1 MGSDQLGQIKNI
13 IDVLGY
19 PEDADEEFE
28 FIQIDRSRDF
38 IKGLEKKEGKMKK
51 MIEDSNINP
60 LAGDLLLKMLRFNPN
75 KRISVQEAIA
85 HPYFQE
91 YSKIL
96 GEPPQVPKK
105 FDWSWEQG
113 FFSRGILQKLIY

>member
-1 MGSDQLGQIKNI
+1 
-13 IDVLGY
+13 
-19 PEDADEEFE
+19 
-28 FIQIDRSRDF
+28 
-38 IKGLEKKEGKMKK
+38 MKK
-51 MIEDSNINP
+51 MIQDSNINP
-60 LAGDLLLKMLRFNPN
+60 LAGDLLLKMLRFNPS

-113 FFSRGILQKLIY
+113 FFSRGILQKLIYWESMQFQQQISESHSVTSHSPQKGQTQQIQPPTFVLQKEEESPK